1 MEPTITVGLDGSAE
15 SLAAAHWAAEEAQ
28 RRKLTLR
35 VLHAWPLLVPE
46 PALLPAEVDQNYW
59 AKRIVDNALSELQ
72 ARHPGLSVVG
82 ELVADDAQ
90 QALLKAAAESEMVVL
105 GSRGLGSVESYFLG
119 DISMPVVARAEH
131 AVVLVR
137 AKTGEASPRSTP
149 RTADPVVAAVQLHG
163 PCEDVL
169 SFAFVTAA
177 AWSAPLRVVHG
188 RSLPLHAHVPWG
200 TDHGVAEEIAQ
211 EAQEQMNQ
219 VLRGWREKFPGVA
232 VTDVVRLE
240 SPAKA
245 VLREA
250 GSAGLLAVGRRRHH
264 PHPTARLG
272 PVAQAAV
279 HHARCPVAV
288 VPHD

>member
-1 MEPTITVGLDGSAE
+1 M
-15 SLAAAHWAAEEAQ
+15 
-28 RRKLTLR
+28 
-35 VLHAWPLLVPE
+35 
-46 PALLPAEVDQNYW
+46 DQNYW

-72 ARHPGLSVVG
+72 ARYPRLSVVG

-90 QALLKAAAESEMVVL
+90 QALLKAAGESEMIVL

-137 AKTGEASPRSTP
+137 ANTREAGPRPAPP
-149 RTADPVVAAVQLHG
+149 RTAEPVVAAVQLHG

-188 RSLPLHAHVPWG
+188 RSLPLHAHAPWG
-200 TDHGVAEEIAQ
+200 TDHGVAEEIAH
-211 EAQEQMNQ
+211 EAREQLNQ
-219 VLRGWREKFPGVA
+219 VLRAWREKFPGVE

-250 GSAGLLAVGRRRHH
+250 EGAGLLTVGRRRHH
-264 PHPTARLG
+264 PHLTARLG

-279 HHARCPVAV
+279 HHAGCAVAV
-288 VPHD
+288 GLALVGGLPGSGKSTLSGALADRLGVTLLSSDRLRKELAGIPAEKRGRVRRRT